1 MTTSLLPTLLT
12 LAAALTGVLHI
23 RAEFAGARRQVYLLK
38 PLTTTLILAA
48 ALALPAADGVY
59 RGLVAAGLICSLAGD
74 IFLMLPRDAFL
85 PGMVSFFLA
94 HLLYIAAFTRPHGW
108 SFAPVALALLAIFG
122 VGYAVLL
129 WPKLGAL
136 RLPVLA
142 YIAAILIM
150 AWQAIGR
157 WQVMGTPAAGRAA
170 LGALSFVVSD
180 ASLAWDRF
188 RGRFQA
194 APAVVLG
201 TYYLAQTSIAWSITG

>member
-1 MTTSLLPTLLT
+1 MPTSFVPMLLT
-12 LAAALTGVLHI
+12 LAAALTGILHI
-23 RAEFAGARRQVYLLK
+23 RAEFAGARRRVYLLK

-59 RGLVAAGLICSLAGD
+59 RGLVAAGLIFSLAGD

-85 PGMVSFFLA
+85 PGMISFFVA

-108 SFAPVALALLAIFG
+108 TLAPLTLALLAIFG
-122 VGYAVLL
+122 IGYAALL

-142 YIAAILIM
+142 YVVAILVM

-157 WQVMGTPAAGRAA
+157 WQAMDTPAAGRAA
-170 LGALSFVVSD
+170 LGALCFVVSD
-180 ASLAWDRF
+180 SSLAWDRF
-188 RGRFQA
+188 RGHFQA
-194 APAVVLG
+194 APAVVLA
-201 TYYLAQTSIAWSITG
+201 TYYLAQALIAWSVTG